1 MDPKAYHI
9 KHLASK
15 HKGKMLSPKTPSHV
29 CPFSIIVPPRFHLLY
44 SPLKQSNTRPIV
56 FASSILPLSF
66 YLFLT
71 FTRTLNHLQ
80 NFNHFFHVGTV

>member
-1 MDPKAYHI
+1 
-9 KHLASK
+9 
-15 HKGKMLSPKTPSHV
+15 MLSPKTPSHV
-29 CPFSIIVPPRFHLLY
+29 CPFSIIVPPRFHL
-44 SPLKQSNTRPIV
+44 SPKQSNTRPIV
-56 FASSILPLSF
+56 FASSILPPLSF